1 MIPGHPVRQPGWEG
15 AMLEMGT
22 GGLDGGRRRE
32 GAVSRAEI
40 AAVVIA
46 AIVVLALVW

>member
-1 MIPGHPVRQPGWEG
+1 
-15 AMLEMGT
+15 MLDLQT

-32 GAVSRAEI
+32 RAVSPAEI